1 MRNQKPTIEEKVD
14 RLNEQIES
22 LHRRVAELEGRRTAS
37 AHERSAAVSG
47 ARPGAVLPPA
57 VSAPPGKAPGTSAAG
72 EPGSLSDEV
81 IHWASRASLFPRLAT
96 LCFLMVVAL
105 ILRTITDNGIVN
117 PLLGM
122 AIGMGYAAALMVTG
136 WYQYRRGS
144 SLAPVFVACGAI
156 LMSSIVVET
165 HARFGSLPLVPAYWT
180 LMATGTGM
188 AFVSRRFS
196 VFLPVSVG
204 TLGMCLAGAAIDY
217 PDPFFPYLFMIL
229 LTANLLGYYAGTLKR
244 CGWLR
249 WTVLLVTLAM
259 FLLWGMRLAAVVAR
273 KNDPAPTLAAEWF
286 LPILAAVGV
295 AFLAIAL
302 LGIVRSSREKLSTFD
317 FSLPTIN
324 AVGSYMAARVVVSDA
339 DGSAL
344 ALSLVAMVFALLH
357 FAAAF
362 GLAARK
368 IDGVPGTNSFVVA
381 GSALLG
387 MALPAAIGSVPA
399 APVLGAAA
407 FGVAVLSER
416 WGSGAVRVSSYLL
429 QTYAA
434 VSLAHYFLAYGI
446 PASLL
451 TGTVPCAALAA
462 AALGHYRWCRRHA
475 PPARSPLFETYDKED
490 LSGAVPL
497 LAALTGSF
505 FLLRMI
511 ALWIINPAGA
521 AGLETFQCAQSIIIN
536 LAALGLGLY
545 AFRTRNREIR
555 NVAILVIAAGAVKTA
570 ADLLGTKGV
579 PLVLSVL
586 SFGLAAASQS
596 ITLSR
601 WHKVPP
607 MPDPESREPEK
618 ELASSLGE
626 LDVRSRTD

>member
-1 MRNQKPTIEEKVD
+1 MRNQKLTIEEKVD
-14 RLNEQIES
+14 RLNEQIEN

-57 VSAPPGKAPGTSAAG
+57 VSAPPGKPPGTSAAG
-72 EPGSLSDEV
+72 EPDSLSDEV

-144 SLAPVFVACGAI
+144 SLAPVFVASGAI

-259 FLLWGMRLAAVVAR
+259 FLLWGMRLAAVVAHR
-273 KNDPAPTLAAEWF
+273 TTAAPTLAPGWF
-286 LPILAAVGV
+286 LPVLATLSA

-302 LGIVRSSREKLSTFD
+302 LGIVRSRDVKVSVFD
-317 FSLPTIN
+317 YCLPTIS
-324 AVGSYMAARVVVSDA
+324 AVGSYLAARVVVSEA

-344 ALSLVAMVFALLH
+344 ALNLVAILFALVH
-357 FAAAF
+357 FGAAF
-362 GLAARK
+362 WLAMRK

-381 GSALLG
+381 GAALLG
-387 MALPAAIGSVPA
+387 LALPAAIGSVPA

-407 FGVAVLSER
+407 FGVAVLSGR
-416 WGSGAVRVSSYLL
+416 WGSGAIRVTSYLL
-429 QTYAA
+429 QIYGV
-434 VSLAHYFLAYGI
+434 VSLALNFQTHGL

-451 TGTVPCAALAA
+451 DRDAPLRRAGRGRPGPLPVVPATRPARPLP
-462 AALGHYRWCRRHA
+462 LVRDLRHGGPERRR
-475 PPARSPLFETYDKED
+475 PPAGRLDWLLLPPSNDRLVDYQSRRSRGGGDVPVHPVDHHQPGRPRTRSLCVPHPQPGDPERGHPGHRGG
-490 LSGAVPL
+490 SGKDRRRPAWHQGRSAGVKRPL
-497 LAALTGSF
+497 L
-505 FLLRMI
+505 R
-511 ALWIINPAGA
+511 P
-521 AGLETFQCAQSIIIN
+521 
-536 LAALGLGLY
+536 
-545 AFRTRNREIR
+545 RR
-555 NVAILVIAAGAVKTA
+555 
-570 ADLLGTKGV
+570 
-579 PLVLSVL
+579 
-586 SFGLAAASQS
+586 
-596 ITLSR
+596 
-601 WHKVPP
+601 
-607 MPDPESREPEK
+607 REPVDHSEPV
-618 ELASSLGE
+618 AQGSP
-626 LDVRSRTD
+626 DA

>member
-1 MRNQKPTIEEKVD
+1 MIR
-14 RLNEQIES
+14 
-22 LHRRVAELEGRRTAS
+22 
-37 AHERSAAVSG
+37 
-47 ARPGAVLPPA
+47 
-57 VSAPPGKAPGTSAAG
+57 
-72 EPGSLSDEV
+72 
-81 IHWASRASLFPRLAT
+81 WASRASLFPRLAT

-122 AIGMGYAAALMVTG
+122 GLGMGYAAALMAAG

-180 LMATGTGM
+180 LMATGAAM

-217 PDPFFPYLFMIL
+217 PDPFFPYLFMVL
-229 LTANLLGYYAGTLKR
+229 LTANLLGYYAGTLRR

-259 FLLWGMRLAAVVAR
+259 FLLWGMRLAAVAAR
-273 KNDPAPTLAAEWF
+273 KNDPAPTLAPEWF
-286 LPILAAVGV
+286 LPVLAVVGV

-302 LGIVRSSREKLSTFD
+302 LGIVRSRSEKLSAFD
-317 FSLPTIN
+317 FCLPTIN
-324 AVGSYMAARVVVSDA
+324 AVGTYLAARVVVGGT

-344 ALSLVAMVFALLH
+344 ALGLVAILFALVH
-357 FAAAF
+357 FGAAF
-362 GLAARK
+362 GLAMRK

-387 MALPAAIGSVPA
+387 LALPAALGSGLTA
-399 APVLGAAA
+399 APVLAAA
-407 FGVAVLSER
+407 AVGVAVLSDR
-416 WGSGAVRVSSYLL
+416 WGSGAIRATSYLL
-429 QTYAA
+429 QVYAV
-434 VSLAHYFLAYGI
+434 VSLALHFLTSGLPASFLAGTI
-446 PASLL
+446 PS
-451 TGTVPCAALAA
+451 AALAA
-462 AALGHYRWCRRHA
+462 AALVHYRWCRRHA
-475 PPARSPLFETYDKED
+475 PPARSPLFGNYDTQD
-490 LSGAVPL
+490 LSGAVTL

-505 FLLRMI
+505 FLLRAI
-511 ALWIINPAGA
+511 AWWIILPAGP
-521 AGLETFQCAQSIIIN
+521 GGPETFQCTQSIIIN

-555 NVAILVIAAGAVKTA
+555 NVAILVIAVGAVKSTS
-570 ADLLGTKGV
+570 DLLGTKGV
-579 PLVLSVL
+579 PLVFSVF
-586 SFGLAAASQS
+586 SFGLAAATQS

-601 WHKVPP
+601 WQRAPS
-607 MPDPESREPEK
+607 MPAPESREPEK
-618 ELASSLGE
+618 ETASALGE
-626 LDVRSRTD
+626 